1 MKKILLSLLISMAV
15 SNVQAMNPSMVGSEM
30 AVPGVVST
38 PTVQTNVPI
47 QNENPQPYT
56 EPYTAPVV
64 PYQPPVTIPTP
75 EIPQQSNSVPRY
87 ESDPVSPV
95 VEVPTEQAE
104 QPKTKA
110 EIFENCILKSDQMM
124 EVIDT
129 LKSIPE
135 KERVTTLYESGYW
148 STLSE
153 QDKDKTLKTLANFT
167 GLDDN
172 QYIIIKGKMA
182 DSFKTEC
189 LNLIKR

>member
-15 SNVQAMNPSMVGSEM
+15 SNVHAMNASMMGAEM

-38 PTVQTNVPI
+38 PEVQTNVPI

-56 EPYTAPVV
+56 EPYTPPVV
-64 PYQPPVTIPTP
+64 PYQPPVITPVIPA
-75 EIPQQSNSVPRY
+75 QSNTVPRY

-95 VEVPTEQAE
+95 VEVPTEQVE

-110 EIFENCILKSDQMM
+110 EIFEDCILKSDQMM

-153 QDKDKTLKTLANFT
+153 QDKEKTLKTLANFT